1 MLRENYMELSL
12 NRDNK
17 LEVGTELRNASTTV
31 NESLDNAI
39 NTGLMKMDL
48 KDNMITK
55 IKNGFSNEK
64 TRSLIS
70 DTINTALKAVLKN
83 TIGMKA
89 RTFDNFRNLG
99 KAIRDSNLKSGLK
112 SVLNIGVDSIKG
124 IPTGVKSIMRE
135 GIDLILGDTF
145 DDELQK
151 VMTKNKNTLSR
162 INKKCDEFEKAFSN
176 NNEKDMKKY
185 VNAISK
191 DLDKISLISNTIDR
205 GKEIVNR
212 YELMKNKGS
221 TELSSIECELCAK
234 LA

>member
-1 MLRENYMELSL
+1 MELSL

-17 LEVGTELRNASTTV
+17 LEVSTELRNASTTV

-48 KDNMITK
+48 KDNMINK
-55 IKNGFSNEK
+55 IKDGFSNEK
-64 TRSLIS
+64 TKSLIS

-99 KAIRDSNLKSGLK
+99 KAIRDSDLKSGLK
-112 SVLNIGVDSIKG
+112 SALNIGVDSIKG
-124 IPTGVKSIMRE
+124 IPTGVKSIVRE

-205 GKEIVNR
+205 GKEIINR

-221 TELSSIECELCAK
+221 TELSSIERELWAK

>member
-1 MLRENYMELSL
+1 MELSL

-17 LEVGTELRNASTTV
+17 LEVSTELRNASTTV

-55 IKNGFSNEK
+55 IKDGFSNEK
-64 TRSLIS
+64 TKSLIS

-99 KAIRDSNLKSGLK
+99 KAIRDSDLKSGLK
-112 SVLNIGVDSIKG
+112 SALNIGVDSIKG
-124 IPTGVKSIMRE
+124 IPTGVKSIVRE

-162 INKKCDEFEKAFSN
+162 INKKCDEFEKASN

-205 GKEIVNR
+205 GKEIINR

-221 TELSSIECELCAK
+221 TELSSIERELCAK

>member
-1 MLRENYMELSL
+1 MELSL

-17 LEVGTELRNASTTV
+17 LEVSTELRNASTTV

-64 TRSLIS
+64 TKSLIS

-112 SVLNIGVDSIKG
+112 SALNIGIDSIKG
-124 IPTGVKSIMRE
+124 IPTGVKSIVRE

-205 GKEIVNR
+205 GKEIINR

>member
-1 MLRENYMELSL
+1 MELSL

-17 LEVGTELRNASTTV
+17 LEVSTELRNASTTV

-64 TRSLIS
+64 TKSLIS

-112 SVLNIGVDSIKG
+112 SALNIGIDSIKG
-124 IPTGVKSIMRE
+124 IPTGVKSIVRE

-176 NNEKDMKKY
+176 NNERDMKKY

-205 GKEIVNR
+205 GKEIINR

-221 TELSSIECELCAK
+221 TELSSIERELCAK

>member
-17 LEVGTELRNASTTV
+17 LEVSTELRNASTTV

-64 TRSLIS
+64 TKSLIS

-124 IPTGVKSIMRE
+124 IPTGVKSIVRE

-221 TELSSIECELCAK
+221 TELSSIERELCAT

>member
-1 MLRENYMELSL
+1 MELSL

-17 LEVGTELRNASTTV
+17 LEVSTELRNASTTV

-55 IKNGFSNEK
+55 IKDGFSNEK
-64 TRSLIS
+64 TKSLIS

-99 KAIRDSNLKSGLK
+99 KAIRDSDLKSGLK
-112 SVLNIGVDSIKG
+112 SALNMGVDSIKG
-124 IPTGVKSIMRE
+124 IPTGVKSIVRE
-135 GIDLILGDTF
+135 DLILGDTF

-205 GKEIVNR
+205 GKEIINR

-221 TELSSIECELCAK
+221 TELSSIERELCAK

>member
-1 MLRENYMELSL
+1 MELSL

-17 LEVGTELRNASTTV
+17 LEVSTELRNASTTV

-55 IKNGFSNEK
+55 IKDGFSNEK
-64 TRSLIS
+64 TKSLIS

-99 KAIRDSNLKSGLK
+99 KAIRDSDLKSGLK
-112 SVLNIGVDSIKG
+112 SALNIGVDSIKG
-124 IPTGVKSIMRE
+124 IPTGVKSIVRE

-185 VNAISK
+185 VNGIAK
-191 DLDKISLISNTIDR
+191 DLDK
-205 GKEIVNR
+205 V
-212 YELMKNKGS
+212 
-221 TELSSIECELCAK
+221 
-234 LA
+234 

>member
-1 MLRENYMELSL
+1 MLRKNYMELTL

-17 LEVGTELRNASTTV
+17 LEIGTELRNASTTV
-31 NESLDNAI
+31 NESLNNAI
-39 NTGLMKMDL
+39 DSGLKKMDL
-48 KDNMITK
+48 KDNIITK
-55 IKNGFSNEK
+55 IKNGFSSEK
-64 TRSLIS
+64 TKGLIS
-70 DTINTALKAVLKN
+70 DTIDSALKTVLKN
-83 TIGMKA
+83 TMGVKA
-89 RTFDNFRNLG
+89 RTVDNFKNLG
-99 KAIRDSNLKSGLK
+99 KAIRDSNLKAGLK

-124 IPTGVKSIMRE
+124 IPSSVKSVVRE

-162 INKKCDEFEKAFSN
+162 INKKCDEFEKAFSA

-185 VNAISK
+185 VNSISK
-191 DLDKISLISNTIDR
+191 DLEKISLISNTIDR
-205 GKEIVNR
+205 GKEIINR

-221 TELSSIECELCAK
+221 TELSSIERELCAK